1 MEKHISDFLKVP
13 IKFSFFL
20 VTLLFLLII
29 LGNTAGY
36 FYFNKLHQQNN
47 EIKAVF
53 ELLQNRKTNLIAFNS
68 SASNS
73 IIGLASKNWNLL
85 LEERKLSMQ
94 NIAHFEQ
101 TEKQFDSL
109 LKKSGIELNLENL
122 NQEIQ
127 IYWQDLKRWNIA
139 VLRVKSSELTNSS
152 DLLNMIEASKR
163 MLDIYKK
170 YETQLSDIIAQKER
184 RTQRVIWT
192 IAVLNFG
199 FQILSIP
206 LLIFVIFR
214 PSLRRAVE
222 LEKAQARNISL
233 SKLSALG
240 EMAAGIAHE
249 INTPLGAMMLAAEL
263 ISVENAEQKESNP
276 FIEDRAQAIIDVGNR
291 IAKIITAMKSY
302 SRDSALDEKKTFI
315 LSELF
320 ENTTILCE
328 KRFQNHGVKLS
339 IEGPLDIQ
347 MEGNINQLSQVL
359 LNLLNNSFDA
369 IKDLQG
375 KWIHIMTTYKDEIVE
390 IRVVDSGPG
399 LPVNVSEKIFQPF
412 FTTKEIGKGTG
423 LGLSIARNIIKSHEG
438 DIFYQETHG
447 NTAFVIQLPV
457 KQRSLK

>member
-1 MEKHISDFLKVP
+1 MEKHIFDFLKVP
-13 IKFSFFL
+13 IKLSFFL

-36 FYFNKLHQQNN
+36 FYLNKLHQQNN
-47 EIKAVF
+47 EIKVVF
-53 ELLQNRKTNLIAFNS
+53 DLLQKRKTSLIAFNS
-68 SASNS
+68 AASNS

-85 LEERKLSMQ
+85 IEERKLSMQ

-101 TEKQFDSL
+101 TEKQFDFL
-109 LKKSGIELNLENL
+109 LKKFGIELNLENL

-170 YETQLSDIIAQKER
+170 YETQLGDIIAEKER
-184 RTQRVIWT
+184 RTQRVIWS
-192 IAVLNFG
+192 IAALNFG
-199 FQILSIP
+199 FQIFSIP

-222 LEKAQARNISL
+222 LEQAQAQNVSL

-240 EMAAGIAHE
+240 EMAAGVAHE
-249 INTPLGAMMLAAEL
+249 INTPLGAMMLGAEL
-263 ISVENAEQKESNP
+263 ISAENAEQKEPNP
-276 FIEDRAQAIIDVGNR
+276 SIENRAQTILDVGNR

-302 SRDSALDEKKTFI
+302 SRDSALDEKKTFT
-315 LSELF
+315 LSELL

-328 KRFQNHGVKLS
+328 KGFQNHGVNLS
-339 IEGPLDIQ
+339 IEGPLDFQ

-369 IKDLQG
+369 IQGLQE
-375 KWIHIMTTYKDEIVE
+375 KWIHIMITYKNEIVE

-423 LGLSIARNIIKSHEG
+423 LGLSIARNIIKNHEG

-447 NTAFVIQLPV
+447 HTGFVIQLPV
-457 KQRSLK
+457 KQRSRK

>member
-1 MEKHISDFLKVP
+1 MEKHIFDVFKVP
-13 IKFSFFL
+13 IKFSFLL

-53 ELLQNRKTNLIAFNS
+53 DLLQNRKTNLIAFNS

-302 SRDSALDEKKTFI
+302 SRDSTLDKKKTFI

-328 KRFQNHGVKLS
+328 KRFQNHGVNLS

-347 MEGNINQLSQVL
+347 MEGNINQLSQVF

-369 IKDLQG
+369 IKDLQD
-375 KWIHIMTTYKDEIVE
+375 KWIHIMITYKDEIVE

-447 NTAFVIQLPV
+447 NTGFVIQLPV